1 MRVIDGVDVDVGP
14 EAVVVTAAEPLT
26 VLSSAVTGGGLGA
39 ARAIMN
45 LHVEK
50 DGPWGD
56 ADARLG
62 ALAARRRLPA
72 PWVGLLT
79 GARTERARVAGERAL
94 GLAALVVVTVGLSN
108 AVAAG
113 WSAPAVAA
121 PGTINTIALVDAALT
136 PAALVNLVATLT
148 EVKALVLAEAGVTCD
163 AGRASGTSTDAVVV
177 AATGRGRALSFG
189 GPVSEAGWVVARA
202 ARAALTEGVRRWQ
215 QERA

>member
-1 MRVIDGVDVDVGP
+1 MIDGVEVDVGP
-14 EAVVVTAAEPLT
+14 EAVVVIAAETLT
-26 VLSSAVTGGGLGA
+26 VLSSAVTGGGLGP

-50 DGPWGD
+50 DGPWED
-56 ADARLG
+56 AEARLG

-79 GARTERARVAGERAL
+79 GARTERARVAHERARA
-94 GLAALVVVTVGLSN
+94 LAALVVVTVGLSN

-113 WSAPAVAA
+113 RSAAAVAP
-121 PGTINTIALVDAALT
+121 PGTINTIAIVDAALG
-136 PAALVNLVATLT
+136 PAALVNLVVTLT
-148 EVKALVLAEAGVTCD
+148 EVKALVLAEAGVTCA
-163 AGRASGTSTDAVVV
+163 AGPASGTSTDAVVI

-189 GPVSEAGWVVARA
+189 GPISEAGWLVARA
-202 ARAALTEGVRRWQ
+202 ARAALSEGVRRWQ